1 MNPYQYKP
9 VIVKSMVL
17 SVLVLLLSACGTV
30 QIGRDFD
37 VKAFEEIV
45 GMADM
50 SKAQVQDLLGAPK
63 GTGVAV
69 DKDGVHVDEW
79 LYFYGTGQLPSMSD
93 ITIKTL
99 QIRFKKNGMVQSY
112 NWSYSR

>member
-9 VIVKSMVL
+9 AIFKSMLL

-69 DKDGVHVDEW
+69 DKDGVSVDEW

-93 ITIKTL
+93 TTIKTL

-112 NWSYSR
+112 NWSSSQ

>member
-9 VIVKSMVL
+9 VVFKSMLL

-69 DKDGVHVDEW
+69 DKDGKRLDEW

-93 ITIKTL
+93 TTIKSL

-112 NWSYSR
+112 NWSYSK

>member
-9 VIVKSMVL
+9 AIFKSMLL

-69 DKDGVHVDEW
+69 DKDGVRVDEW

-93 ITIKTL
+93 TTIKTL

-112 NWSYSR
+112 NWSSSQ

>member
-1 MNPYQYKP
+1 MNSYQYKP
-9 VIVKSMVL
+9 VIFKSMLL

-69 DKDGVHVDEW
+69 DKDGTRLDEW

-93 ITIKTL
+93 TTIKTL

-112 NWSYSR
+112 NWSYSK